1 MVEMRRDKAKERSCI
16 QWRIKSGGL
25 SQAGMNGHFR
35 PSHLGRMACV
45 AYRSNGDIAGDL
57 E

>member
-1 MVEMRRDKAKERSCI
+1 MVEMRRDKATERSCI
-16 QWRIKSGGL
+16 QCRIKSGGL